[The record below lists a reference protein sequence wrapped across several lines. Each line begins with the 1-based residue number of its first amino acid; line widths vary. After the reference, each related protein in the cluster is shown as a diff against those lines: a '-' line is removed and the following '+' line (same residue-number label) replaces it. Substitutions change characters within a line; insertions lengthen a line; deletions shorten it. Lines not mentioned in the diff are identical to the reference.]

1 MLVDSEALVQR
12 AYDSANGEAFAIP
25 MTDRWIVFV
34 SDRDQV
40 KRLENE
46 PESVL
51 SMEEALHEVWSP
63 SLVRHMDGG
72 TETLLKHNSLHLQN
86 QFWAIIK
93 SHPSTRVPRASHFA
107 SRLAC

>member
-1 MLVDSEALVQR
+1 MLVDSETLVQR
-12 AYDSANGEAFAIP
+12 AYDSANGKAFAIP

-40 KRLENE
+40 KLLENE

-63 SLVRHMDGG
+63 DLVRRIYGV
-72 TETLLKHNSLHLQN
+72 TATLLKHNSLRSPSQS
-86 QFWAIIK
+86 WAVIK
-93 SHPSTRVPRASHFA
+93 SRPSTRVPRVNPFA

>member
-1 MLVDSEALVQR
+1 MLVDSETLVQR
-12 AYDSANGEAFAIP
+12 AYDSANGKAFAIP

-40 KRLENE
+40 KLLENE

-63 SLVRHMDGG
+63 SPNRHMYGG
-72 TETLLKHNSLHLQN
+72 TGTLLKHNSLH
-86 QFWAIIK
+86 
-93 SHPSTRVPRASHFA
+93 SPSPS
-107 SRLAC
+107 

>member
-1 MLVDSEALVQR
+1 MLVDSETLVQK
-12 AYDSANGEAFAIP
+12 AYDSANGKAFAIP

-34 SDRDQV
+34 SDRDEV

-63 SLVRHMDGG
+63 TLVRHMYDDVG
-72 TETLLKHNSLHLQN
+72 TVLKHKSLR
-86 QFWAIIK
+86 
-93 SHPSTRVPRASHFA
+93 SPSQS
-107 SRLAC
+107 

>member
-1 MLVDSEALVQR
+1 MLVDSETLVQR
-12 AYDSANGEAFAIP
+12 AYDSANGKAFAIP

-40 KRLENE
+40 KLLENE

-63 SLVRHMDGG
+63 
-72 TETLLKHNSLHLQN
+72 E
-86 QFWAIIK
+86 
-93 SHPSTRVPRASHFA
+93 
-107 SRLAC
+107 SRLASGRRYNNPTEAQ